1 METVPSVDGTPI
13 AYDRTGSGPPLVLV
27 HGAAGD
33 HTRWDVS
40 GVREALA
47 RHHTLYAVDR
57 RGRGESG
64 DSPEYRLELEFEDV
78 AAVVRSIDGPVDL
91 LGHSFGAL
99 CALEASLRAENLRR
113 LVLYEP
119 PIPLDGRPLADPEV
133 VARVEALVSAGER
146 EEALVHFLRDIA
158 ALEPH
163 EIRVLQEAPSWPARI
178 AAAHTLP
185 REERAADRYVFEA
198 GRFAAMTTPTL
209 LLLGG
214 ESDPLYQAATR
225 AVADALPLSRTVV
238 LEGQKHVAMNTAPER
253 FVREVVGFLSAP
265 AFSSSTSPP
274 PG

>member
-1 METVPSVDGTPI
+1 METTLSIDGTLI
-13 AYDRTGSGPPLVLV
+13 AFERTGSGPPLVLV

-33 HTRWDVS
+33 HRRWDVS

-47 RHHTLYAVDR
+47 RHHRLYAMDR

-64 DSPEYRLELEFEDV
+64 DGAEYRLELEFEDV

-91 LGHSFGAL
+91 LGHSIGAL
-99 CALEASLRAENLRR
+99 CALEASLRVENLRR

-119 PIPLDGRPLADPEV
+119 PIPLDGRPLADPELLG
-133 VARVEALVSAGER
+133 RVEDLVLAGER
-146 EEALVHFLRDIA
+146 EKALVMFLRDIA
-158 ALEPH
+158 GLGLD
-163 EIRVLQEAPSWPARI
+163 EIRILQAAPSWPGRV

-185 REERAADRYVFEA
+185 REERATDGYRFEP

-209 LLLGG
+209 LLQGS

-225 AVADALPLSRTVV
+225 AVAAALPVCRTVV

-253 FVREVVGFLSAP
+253 FVREVVEFLAG
-265 AFSSSTSPP
+265 A
-274 PG
+274 

>member
-1 METVPSVDGTPI
+1 METVRSIDSTPI
-13 AYDRTGSGPPLVLV
+13 AYERSGSGPPLVLV

-33 HTRWDVS
+33 HRRWDVS

-47 RHHTLYAVDR
+47 RHHELYAMDR

-64 DSPEYRLELEFEDV
+64 DALEYRLELEFEDV

-91 LGHSFGAL
+91 LGHSYGAL
-99 CALEASLRAENLRR
+99 CALEASLRAENVRR
-113 LVLYEP
+113 LILYEP

-133 VARVEALVSAGER
+133 VARVEALVSVGER
-146 EEALVHFLRDIA
+146 EEALVVFLRDIA
-158 ALEPH
+158 ALEPD
-163 EIRVLQEAPSWPARI
+163 EIRILKEAPSWPSRV
-178 AAAHTLP
+178 AATHTLP
-185 REERAADRYVFEA
+185 REERATDAY
-198 GRFAAMTTPTL
+198 RFDPARFRAMTTPTL

-253 FVREVVGFLSAP
+253 FVREVVGFLGAP
-265 AFSSSTSPP
+265 DDSL
-274 PG
+274 PGRARW